1 MFFVDVYDPAPI
13 ELPETDELFAH
24 PTGFFQRER
33 FEIGTEVI
41 ATREIVRDFGW
52 TGRHRVPAGS
62 RGIVEMVQEGIL
74 RRLMTVTWELGF
86 TTHQVSSDHVRTS
99 AEQPIL
105 KKKSFVVLLS

>member
-1 MFFVDVYDPAPI
+1 MFLVDVYDPAPI

-33 FEIGTEVI
+33 YDIGTEVI

-62 RGIVEMVQEGIL
+62 RGIIEMVQDKGIL
-74 RRLMTVTWELGF
+74 RRLLTVTWELGF
-86 TTHQVSSDHVRTS
+86 TTNQVSSDHVRTA
-99 AEQPIL
+99 AEQPIT
-105 KKKSFVVLLS
+105 KRESFSFF